1 MKYQIRK
8 CELNDLDNI
17 YSLVKSVIEVVYPKY
32 YPTGAVD
39 LYLNYHSREKIKK
52 DIINNKVYYLSVKE
66 LIKGTVTVLE
76 NDISRLYVLPKEQG
90 KGYGTQLLYD
100 CRKI

>member
-39 LYLNYHSREKIKK
+39 LYLNYHRFKPDSEK
-52 DIINNKVYYLSVKE
+52 
-66 LIKGTVTVLE
+66 
-76 NDISRLYVLPKEQG
+76 
-90 KGYGTQLLYD
+90 
-100 CRKI
+100 